1 MLHNSDG
8 WTAWLGW
15 LRLFIFFK
23 ESNKR
28 LGQYTL
34 SVVLINFWLTRNS
47 LLEMLVVDVNR
58 SDGEVDA
65 ALSVQPGS

>member
-1 MLHNSDG
+1 MDSV
-8 WTAWLGW
+8 A
-15 LRLFIFFK
+15 RVASFIYFLK
-23 ESNKR
+23 ESNKW
-28 LGQYTL
+28 LGQYAL
-34 SVVLINFWLTRNS
+34 SAALINFWLTRNS

>member
-1 MLHNSDG
+1 MDSV
-8 WTAWLGW
+8 AWVAS
-15 LRLFIFFK
+15 FIYFFK
-23 ESNKR
+23 ESNKW

-34 SVVLINFWLTRNS
+34 SAVLINFWLTRNS

>member
-1 MLHNSDG
+1 MDSV
-8 WTAWLGW
+8 AWVAS
-15 LRLFIFFK
+15 FIYFFK

-34 SVVLINFWLTRNS
+34 SVVLINFWLTHNS